1 MIRPYLWKSVS
12 LLELRNGEGPHVV
25 AGLLSGL
32 DGSLHQPL
40 SGFTDHTVKTRSS
53 EGQSMRQLSH
63 LDHWENVDK
72 IQALD
77 LVRLQAMRTLHFWK
91 HGHNFLRQSSAKKKK
106 KRGMKN
112 QTFQVFY
119 ESPLE

>member
-25 AGLLSGL
+25 AHLLSGL

-77 LVRLQAMRTLHFWK
+77 LVGLQAMRTLHFWK

-106 KRGMKN
+106 GMKN

-119 ESPLE
+119 ESQSE